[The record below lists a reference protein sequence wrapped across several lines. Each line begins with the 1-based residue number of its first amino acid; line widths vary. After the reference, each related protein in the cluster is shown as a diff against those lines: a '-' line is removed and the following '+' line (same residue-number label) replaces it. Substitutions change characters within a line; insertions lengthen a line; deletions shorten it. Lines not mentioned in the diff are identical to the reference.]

1 MNLDEL
7 EAFVAVIDHGSIVA
21 AAARLNLTQSAVT
34 RRIQNLEDSLG
45 TSLLNRTTRPISAT
59 EMGTQ
64 TYQFA
69 RSVICSIEDLK
80 SSVSHK
86 GVPSGEF
93 RFGVCAG
100 LGEESL
106 LEPIKTLGRLY
117 PKLRLRASARWSS
130 ILVERMRRGELD
142 AAVVLLAQEVDLPT
156 GLQGE
161 CIGTEELVVLA
172 SKEIKFPKRT
182 TLTDLKQ
189 YMWILNPDGCIRR
202 DKLRRAL
209 QRQNI
214 PFKLLVEADGFTL
227 QLSLIEQKLGIGL
240 TVPRGFTASSFRDRL
255 QMVRVKDFLPKLNI
269 WLLHTKHT
277 RRLAKPIQTLKEI
290 FARAGNAWEA
300 AAFDSG
306 ESFMVAWES

>member
-1 MNLDEL
+1 LNLDEL
-7 EAFVAVIDHGSIVA
+7 DAFVAVIDHGSIVA

-45 TSLLNRTTRPISAT
+45 TSLLNRRTRPISAT
-59 EMGTQ
+59 ELGTQ
-64 TYQFA
+64 TDRFA
-69 RSVICSIEDLK
+69 RGVISSIEDLK

-106 LEPIKTLGRLY
+106 LEPIKILGRLY
-117 PKLRLRASARWSS
+117 PKLQLRASARWSS
-130 ILVERMRRGELD
+130 VLVERLRSGELD
-142 AAVVLLAQEVDLPT
+142 AAVVLLAQEVDPPP

-161 CIGTEELVVLA
+161 RIGTDELAVLA
-172 SKEIKFPKRT
+172 SRELKFPKRT
-182 TLTDLKQ
+182 TLNDLKHHV
-189 YMWILNPDGCIRR
+189 WILNPEGCIRR

-209 QRQNI
+209 LRQNI

-240 TVPRGFTASSFRDRL
+240 TVPMGFTASSFRDRL
-255 QMVRVKDFLPKLNI
+255 QLVRVKDFLPKLNI

-277 RRLAKPIQTLKEI
+277 NRLAKPIQTLKDI
-290 FARAGNAWEA
+290 FLRAEDTSNQRQ
-300 AAFDSG
+300 SITS
-306 ESFMVAWES
+306 ESKKGLS